1 MKQEDSAR
9 PDSTSLEI
17 DNLYRNFLDASA
29 AMMWVSDVN
38 GRVKFFNQSWL
49 AFTGR
54 SLEDEIGH
62 EWTGDEIYPDDAD
75 ACFTVYQEGFKSRR
89 PFEHEYRLLRYD
101 GEYRWVH
108 ENIIP
113 YVDGNNKIAGFVGTC
128 IDVTDRKEAILLAN
142 KELKKKNV
150 DLEQF
155 AYVASHD
162 LQEPLRKIQSFSQL
176 LISRFAEELPG
187 QAQDYLNRMERA
199 ATRMR
204 TLVTDLL
211 TFSRVSTRSK
221 PFTEIDLEK
230 EILDVISD
238 LEIRIK
244 ETGGEIKTNGL
255 PRLQG
260 DPSQIRQLLLN
271 IIGNGLKFHRPE
283 IPPVININSRIFNKR
298 DSGLS
303 YRDINMLELI
313 ITDNG
318 IGFDNKYAERI
329 FEPFQRLHGVNEY
342 DGSGIGLA
350 ICKKIVD
357 RHQGKLSARSTPGE
371 GTSFIIELPL
381 QQESGGVENGQ
392 G

>member
-1 MKQEDSAR
+1 MEQEDRMRS
-9 PDSTSLEI
+9 
-17 DNLYRNFLDASA
+17 DNDNQEFEHLYRNFLDASA

-38 GRVKFFNQSWL
+38 GRVKFFNESWL

-62 EWTGDEIYPDDAD
+62 EWNGDEIYPDDAE
-75 ACFTVYQEGFKSRR
+75 ACFTVYQAGFKSRN
-89 PFEHEYRLLRYD
+89 PFEHEYRLLRFD

-113 YVDGNNKIAGFVGTC
+113 YFDGNNKISGFVGTC
-128 IDVTDRKEAILLAN
+128 IDITDRKETILLAN

-176 LISRFAEELPG
+176 LISRFANELPG
-187 QAQDYLNRMERA
+187 QAQDYLGRMDKA

-221 PFTEIDLEK
+221 PFIEIDLER
-230 EILDVISD
+230 EIHDVISD

-244 ETGGEIKTNGL
+244 ETGGEIRINDL
-255 PRLQG
+255 PRVQA
-260 DPSQIRQLLLN
+260 DPSQIRQLFLN
-271 IIGNGLKFHRPE
+271 IIGNGLKFHRQE
-283 IPPVININSRIFNKR
+283 VSPVINITSRLFNKR

-303 YRDINMLELI
+303 YRDINMVELT

-357 RHQGKLSARSTPGE
+357 RHQGKLSAHSTPGE
-371 GTSFIIELPL
+371 GSSFIIELPL
-381 QQESGGVENGQ
+381 QQETGGVEHGQ